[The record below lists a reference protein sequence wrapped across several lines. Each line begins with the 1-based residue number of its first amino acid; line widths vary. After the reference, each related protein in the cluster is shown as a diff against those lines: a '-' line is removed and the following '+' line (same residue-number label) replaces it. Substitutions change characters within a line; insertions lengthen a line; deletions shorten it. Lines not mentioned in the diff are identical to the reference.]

1 MCPGRNGQ
9 PLKLFS
15 RYFRKHFLRLFP
27 RVVTLVTPLVTQKCG
42 GNIAKTQVTK
52 VTQKKGLRRIYK
64 VNLKKTSLLKN
75 TKIFIIIFNEIPNV
89 FIK

>member
-1 MCPGRNGQ
+1 MCPGRIGH

-15 RYFRKHFLRLFP
+15 LYFRKHFLRLFP
-27 RVVTLVTPLVTQKCG
+27 RVVTLVTPLVTQKCS
-42 GNIAKTQVTK
+42 GNIAKMQVTK

-64 VNLKKTSLLKN
+64 VNLEKISLLKN
-75 TKIFIIIFNEIPNV
+75 TKIFIIVFNEIPNI